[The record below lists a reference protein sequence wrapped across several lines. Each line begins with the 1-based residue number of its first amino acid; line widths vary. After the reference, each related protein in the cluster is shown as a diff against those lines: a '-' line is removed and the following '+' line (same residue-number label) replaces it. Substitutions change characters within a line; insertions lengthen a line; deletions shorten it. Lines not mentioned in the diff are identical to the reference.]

1 MKYFGQVAV
10 TLTSDNTLLRMLCQQ
25 WPDIPVKN
33 WEIRRLNGLTQ
44 GSFSITDGV
53 RQMVGRTQ
61 TQNSETLGVDRQREN
76 QVLRRLSSTGIA
88 PKVIA
93 MNGDWLLLEW
103 FSGTTITH
111 ETLNLPLLQQLLAQI
126 LATLHNHH
134 RLGYPLQLKKQIA
147 SQWQQIDQSRLSP
160 RWLRLQKFF
169 MAARTPTTL
178 KIAPAHMD
186 IHPDN
191 LLMTVEGLKLIDW
204 EYAADVD
211 IGFSLAVLFKGNQ
224 WDEIQQQIFLDYYCN
239 YASGYAD
246 ITLLQQRIKRW
257 EPWVRYMMLMWYE
270 VRWQQ
275 TKDPQF
281 LALAHPLR
289 QGFKLEH

>member
-25 WPDIPVKN
+25 WPDIPAKN

-76 QVLRRLSSTGIA
+76 QVLRRLSSTGIS

-103 FSGTTITH
+103 FSGTKITH

-224 WDEIQQQIFLDYYCN
+224 WNEMQQQIFLDYYCT

-281 LALAHPLR
+281 LALVHPLR
-289 QGFKLEH
+289 QGFKLAR